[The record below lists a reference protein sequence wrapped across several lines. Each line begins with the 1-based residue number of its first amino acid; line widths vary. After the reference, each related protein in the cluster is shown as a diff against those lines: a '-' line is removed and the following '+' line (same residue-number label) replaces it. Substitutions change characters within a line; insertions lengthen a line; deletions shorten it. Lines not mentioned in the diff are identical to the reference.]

1 MATHVGRRQSHS
13 VGGDIFLFSILFLIG
28 AFMVLPFVYAIS
40 QSLKPMEELFVFP
53 PKFFVKKPTIDNF
66 ANLLLRTNNMWVP
79 LERYLV
85 NSIWVTIVSTAG
97 GVLLAAMAAYPLAKF
112 KFPGSNFI
120 STMMTLA
127 LLFVYDVTAVPTYV
141 ILNELRLLDTQWA
154 LILPAMASTLGLY
167 LIKQFMSQIP
177 TGLIEA
183 AMIDGAGTW
192 RQFWTIIM
200 PNTKPAV
207 ITAIILTFQAVW
219 NRDSSSLIYTEQSKN
234 LPALFRQITATSTVA
249 TAGISAAV
257 GVIMM
262 LPPIIVFI
270 YSQSRMIETMAHS
283 GLKG

>member
-53 PKFFVKKPTIDNF
+53 PKFFVRKPTIDNF

-127 LLFVYDVTAVPTYV
+127 LLFVYDVTAVPSYV
-141 ILNELRLLDTQWA
+141 ILNELKLLDTQWA

-234 LPALFRQITATSTVA
+234 LPALFRQITATSTIA

>member
-13 VGGDIFLFSILFLIG
+13 IGGDIFLFSILFLIG
-28 AFMVLPFVYAIS
+28 AFMVLPFIYAIS

-53 PKFFVKKPTIDNF
+53 PKFFVRKPTIDNF
-66 ANLLLRTNNMWVP
+66 TNLLLRTNNMWVP

-85 NSIWVTIVSTAG
+85 NSVWVTIVTTAG

-120 STMMTLA
+120 ATMMTLA

-141 ILNELRLLDTQWA
+141 ILNELKLLDTQWA

-192 RQFWTIIM
+192 RQFWAIIM

-234 LPALFRQITATSTVA
+234 LPALFRQITATSTIA